1 MKVGEEIKCNGMN
14 DMWNTKNV
22 LERIGIYADPEFPIC
37 KFTLKVWK
45 IKESKD
51 DSFGSDTGRVSDF

>member
-22 LERIGIYADPEFPIC
+22 LERVGIYADPEFPIC

-51 DSFGSDTGRVSDF
+51 DSVGSDISKSRDL